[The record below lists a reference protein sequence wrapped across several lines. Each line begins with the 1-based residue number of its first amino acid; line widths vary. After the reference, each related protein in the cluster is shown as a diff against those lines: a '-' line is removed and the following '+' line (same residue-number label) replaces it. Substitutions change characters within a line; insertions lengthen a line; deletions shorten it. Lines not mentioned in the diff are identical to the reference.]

1 MTSEI
6 FPNPID
12 AHTRAS
18 ERRSKLD
25 IMITVL
31 KTIQGGMDK
40 PTRIMYA
47 ANMSWNS
54 TQKVFADLIRQELI
68 YFTEEQGARRA
79 KKRYHLTDKG
89 MNVLDYF
96 QGASSLLKV

>member
-6 FPNPID
+6 FPNPINVSI
-12 AHTRAS
+12 S

-31 KTIQGGMDK
+31 KAIQGGMDK

-68 YFTEEQGARRA
+68 YITEEQGARRA

-96 QGASSLLKV
+96 QGASSLLNV

>member
-1 MTSEI
+1 MVTVEK

-12 AHTRAS
+12 ASIS

-31 KTIQGGMDK
+31 KSIRGGMDK

-54 TQKVFADLIRQELI
+54 TQKVFADLLRQELI
-68 YFTEEQGARRA
+68 HITEEPGTKRA

-89 MNVLDYF
+89 MNVLEYF
-96 QGASSLLKV
+96 QGANSILNV

>member
-1 MTSEI
+1 MTTDI

-12 AHTRAS
+12 ISIS

-25 IMITVL
+25 IILTVL
-31 KTIQGGMDK
+31 KSIQGGMDK

-54 TQKVFADLIRQELI
+54 TQKIFADLLRQELI
-68 YFTEEQGARRA
+68 YITEEQGAKRA

-96 QGASSLLKV
+96 KGASRLLNV

>member
-6 FPNPID
+6 FPNPINVSI
-12 AHTRAS
+12 S

-31 KTIQGGMDK
+31 KAIQGGMDK

-54 TQKVFADLIRQELI
+54 TQKVFADLVRQELI
-68 YFTEEQGARRA
+68 YITEEQGARRA

-96 QGASSLLKV
+96 QGASSLLNI

>member
-1 MTSEI
+1 MTFEK
-6 FPNPID
+6 FPNPIKISI
-12 AHTRAS
+12 S

-25 IMITVL
+25 IMLTVL
-31 KTIQGGMDK
+31 KVIQGGMNK

-54 TQKVFADLIRQELI
+54 TQKVFADLTRQELI
-68 YFTEEQGARRA
+68 YITEEQGAKRS

-96 QGASSLLKV
+96 QGASSLLNI

>member
-1 MTSEI
+1 MTTEI

-12 AHTRAS
+12 AQARTS

-31 KTIQGGMDK
+31 KTIEGGMDK

-54 TQKVFADLIRQELI
+54 TQKVFADLLRQELVYI
-68 YFTEEQGARRA
+68 TEEQGSRRA

-89 MNVLDYF
+89 MNVLEYF
-96 QGASSLLKV
+96 QGASSLLNV

>member
-6 FPNPID
+6 FPNPINVSI
-12 AHTRAS
+12 S

-31 KTIQGGMDK
+31 KAIQGGMDK

-54 TQKVFADLIRQELI
+54 TQKVFADLVRQELI
-68 YFTEEQGARRA
+68 YITEEQGARRA

-96 QGASSLLKV
+96 QGASSLLNV

>member
-6 FPNPID
+6 FPNPINVSI
-12 AHTRAS
+12 S

-31 KTIQGGMDK
+31 KAIQGGMDK

-54 TQKVFADLIRQELI
+54 TQKVFADLVRQELI
-68 YFTEEQGARRA
+68 YITEEQGARRA
-79 KKRYHLTDKG
+79 KKRYHITDKG

-96 QGASSLLKV
+96 QGASSLLNI

>member
-1 MTSEI
+1 MITQ

-12 AHTRAS
+12 SSPS

-31 KTIQGGMDK
+31 KSIREGMDK

-54 TQKVFADLIRQELI
+54 TQKVFDDLIRQELI
-68 YFTEEQGARRA
+68 FITEEPGTRRA

-89 MNVLDYF
+89 INVLEYF
-96 QGASSLLKV
+96 RGAQTLLNV

>member
-1 MTSEI
+1 MTVEK

-12 AHTRAS
+12 VSIS

-31 KTIQGGMDK
+31 KSIRGGMNK

-54 TQKVFADLIRQELI
+54 TQKVFADLLRQELI
-68 YFTEEQGARRA
+68 FITEEPGAKRA

-89 MNVLDYF
+89 MKVLEYF
-96 QGASSLLKV
+96 QGASSILNV

>member
-1 MTSEI
+1 MATEK
-6 FPNPID
+6 FPSPID
-12 AHTRAS
+12 AS
-18 ERRSKLD
+18 FGERRSKLD

-31 KTIQGGMDK
+31 KSIQGGMDK

-54 TQKVFADLIRQELI
+54 TQKVFADLLRQELI
-68 YFTEEQGARRA
+68 YITEEPGIKRA

-89 MNVLDYF
+89 MNVLEYF
-96 QGASSLLKV
+96 QGASSILNL

>member
-1 MTSEI
+1 MKTGI

-12 AHTRAS
+12 THGRAS

-25 IMITVL
+25 IVITVL

-54 TQKVFADLIRQELI
+54 TQKVFADLIRQELVYI
-68 YFTEEQGARRA
+68 TEEPGSRRA

-96 QGASSLLKV
+96 QGASSLLNV

>member
-6 FPNPID
+6 FPNPINVSI
-12 AHTRAS
+12 S

-31 KTIQGGMDK
+31 KAIQGGMDK

-54 TQKVFADLIRQELI
+54 TQKVFADLVRQELI
-68 YFTEEQGARRA
+68 YITEEQGARRA

-96 QGASSLLKV
+96 KGASSLLNI

>member
-1 MTSEI
+1 
-6 FPNPID
+6 
-12 AHTRAS
+12 
-18 ERRSKLD
+18 
-25 IMITVL
+25 MITVL
-31 KTIQGGMDK
+31 KSIQGGMDK

-68 YFTEEQGARRA
+68 YITEEQGARRA
-79 KKRYHLTDKG
+79 KKRYHITDKG

-96 QGASSLLKV
+96 RGASSLLNV

>member
-6 FPNPID
+6 FPNPINVSI
-12 AHTRAS
+12 S

-31 KTIQGGMDK
+31 KAIQGGMDK

-54 TQKVFADLIRQELI
+54 TQKVFADLVRQELI
-68 YFTEEQGARRA
+68 YITEEQGVRRA

-96 QGASSLLKV
+96 QGASSLLNI

>member
-6 FPNPID
+6 FSNPID
-12 AHTRAS
+12 ISTSA
-18 ERRSKLD
+18 RRSKLD

-31 KTIQGGMDK
+31 KAIQGGMDK

-68 YFTEEQGARRA
+68 YLTEEQGTRV

-96 QGASSLLKV
+96 QGASSLLTV

>member
-1 MTSEI
+1 MTTDI

-12 AHTRAS
+12 ISTS

-25 IMITVL
+25 IILTVL
-31 KTIQGGMDK
+31 KSIQGGMDK

-54 TQKVFADLIRQELI
+54 TQKIFADLLRQELI
-68 YFTEEQGARRA
+68 YITEEQGAKRA

-96 QGASSLLKV
+96 QGASLLLNV

>member
-1 MTSEI
+1 MTSER

-12 AHTRAS
+12 LS
-18 ERRSKLD
+18 QSDRRSKLD

-31 KTIQGGMDK
+31 KSIQEGMDK

-54 TQKVFADLIRQELI
+54 TQKIFADLLRQELI
-68 YFTEEQGARRA
+68 YVTEEQGTKRA

-89 MNVLDYF
+89 MNVLEYF
-96 QGASSLLKV
+96 HGARNLLNV